1 MGIKQ
6 QDGERSPVSSR
17 AEEINLGC
25 GSFMEPSKLRGR
37 VLVVDDEPSVCGLI
51 NQALEREGYAC
62 EICLSGEEALN
73 LLRREKFDV
82 VITDLYMPGISGMAL
97 LEQGKKESPESAFL
111 MATGECDVRIGV
123 EAMKQGAT
131 DYLVKPV
138 QLKALITSVRKAQAD
153 KQKEVNFRNYE
164 SRLSHLVTKR
174 RDQLRRAFH
183 HIQDI
188 HDQTLSTLGAA
199 LDFRDDET
207 AGHTQRVCLYS
218 MQIARTTGYP
228 EGKIRDLV
236 RGAFLHDIGKIGVP
250 DQILFKPGR
259 LTDAE
264 TAIMRQHVIIG
275 FSLISHLNYLKGAA
289 PVVLCH
295 HERFDGGGYPRGLQG
310 NEIPLGA
317 RIFSVADTLDAMTT
331 DRPYR
336 KALSFDIARAEIIRE
351 SGRQFDPEV
360 VRAFLSI
367 PENVWE
373 EIRLEVKQQRASG
386 RGRPG
391 LHPVLKMRPEQHSAQ
406 GKFSSGP
413 NLIDHRESDP
423 SR

>member
-1 MGIKQ
+1 
-6 QDGERSPVSSR
+6 
-17 AEEINLGC
+17 
-25 GSFMEPSKLRGR
+25 MEPSKLRGR
-37 VLVVDDEPSVCGLI
+37 VLVVDDEPSVCDVM

-62 EICLSGEEALN
+62 ETCLSGEEALN
-73 LLRREKFDV
+73 LLRRERFDV
-82 VITDLYMPGISGMAL
+82 VITDLHMPGISGMAL

-111 MATGECDVRIGV
+111 MATGECDVRVGV

-131 DYLVKPV
+131 DYLVKPI
-138 QLKALITSVRKAQAD
+138 QLKALIASVQKAQAD
-153 KQKEVNFRNYE
+153 KGKELKFRNFE
-164 SRLSHLVTKR
+164 SLRKLLVTKR
-174 RDQLRRAFH
+174 HSQLKRAFH
-183 HIQDI
+183 HIQEI
-188 HDQTLSTLGAA
+188 HDQTLATLGAA

-218 MQIARTTGYP
+218 LQIARTIGYP
-228 EGKIRDLV
+228 EGKVRDLV

-275 FSLISHLNYLKGAA
+275 FSLISHLSYLKGAA

-295 HERFDGGGYPRGLQG
+295 HERFDGGGYPRGLKG
-310 NEIPLGA
+310 SGIPMGA

-336 KALSFDIARAEIIRE
+336 KALSFDVAREEIIRE
-351 SGRQFDPEV
+351 SRHQFDPEV

-367 PENVWE
+367 PESVWE
-373 EIRLEVKQQRASG
+373 EIRLEVKQQRAAG
-386 RGRPG
+386 RGRPD
-391 LHPVLKMRPEQHSAQ
+391 LHPAIKGRPDQEKVQR
-406 GKFSSGP
+406 KFSFSQK
-413 NLIDHRESDP
+413 LIDHSESDP
-423 SR
+423 LQ